1 MASAV
6 ARARIHFV
14 SLPDERISLP
24 RMGVSAAAIAASS
37 DSVLP
42 SAGSPAV
49 WVAAAPSTAAADAL
63 MSAALFHLCAELC
76 SSRARA
82 DQPRYSSQVVL
93 IFMIP
98 LRNRELYSY
107 DTQLMRW
114 GNPWRSRPPSGRQQ
128 RRLILTD
135 VTPHVCDR
143 SE

>member
-42 SAGSPAV
+42 SPGSPAV
-49 WVAAAPSTAAADAL
+49 WVAAAPSTAAAAAL
-63 MSAALFHLCAELC
+63 MSAALFHLCAVLC

-82 DQPRYSSQVVL
+82 DQPRYSSQAAS
-93 IFMIP
+93 IFMAGS
-98 LRNRELYSY
+98 NRELHLHD
-107 DTQLMRW
+107 DTQLMR
-114 GNPWRSRPPSGRQQ
+114 
-128 RRLILTD
+128 LD
-135 VTPHVCDR
+135 KA
-143 SE
+143 

>member
-42 SAGSPAV
+42 SPGPAV
-49 WVAAAPSTAAADAL
+49 WAAAAPSTAAADAL

-76 SSRARA
+76 SSRARS
-82 DQPRYSSQVVL
+82 DQPRYSSQAVS
-93 IFMIP
+93 IFMIRAP
-98 LRNRELYSY
+98 QPRVAL
-107 DTQLMRW
+107 
-114 GNPWRSRPPSGRQQ
+114 
-128 RRLILTD
+128 
-135 VTPHVCDR
+135 V
-143 SE
+143 